1 MTGSNINPN
10 GTRDTAFTR
19 FCWKVLQKSF
29 NWPHTSVLNM
39 WDEKKLARI
48 LVLVIGLR
56 VMNSHIVI
64 CTWMTLFLVIL
75 SFLGIGRWKWLQT
88 VIMTLVVIMS
98 TNANQFLK
106 ALGVSFKMRYHFL
119 QTDIMGLTD
128 GPSSKPPHFGCFGGW
143 IESPKSSFLAQ
154 YTLKCASH
162 VVQMLQTPPLGHG
175 WKVWVGGHMLSHG

>member
-10 GTRDTAFTR
+10 GTRDTAFTQ

-29 NWPHTSVLNM
+29 NWPHTSVLDM
-39 WDEKKLARI
+39 GDEKKPARI

-75 SFLGIGRWKWLQT
+75 SFLGIGSWKWLQT

-98 TNANQFLK
+98 TNADQFQK

-128 GPSSKPPHFGCFGGW
+128 GPSSKPPHD
-143 IESPKSSFLAQ
+143 SL
-154 YTLKCASH
+154 
-162 VVQMLQTPPLGHG
+162 
-175 WKVWVGGHMLSHG
+175 VWVGLSWVGLAERKNAVMWCMDRHSAPWCPIITSDTSF